1 MLNKDSFKLFLQSS
15 VTGAVINAVVKYVN
29 KFRMFL
35 MLACLPGISVAD
47 DLAAHS
53 APQTSIQPAL
63 QLAQGLASTAGIVNI
78 PSIGATAPSSAANSA
93 ADPAKPRVPAPTVIL
108 PAFPAAA
115 DTLPPSPSSLA
126 ATRPATTS
134 TLNSPPAGT
143 GSVTAGGVDAAHLL
157 KASLPVMLQ
166 PSLPEETL
174 FPHYP
179 SLKTAVAFWT
189 QVFAVWSENQSVL
202 HSMDDLGKVYTVL
215 DFRDQA
221 SVLDPVS
228 LSIER
233 HHAEAEAWD
242 DTRDLLKQVDAL
254 QATPQSMTPEQ
265 HRIYAM
271 FGDSN
276 DPDRF
281 RNAIEDMRFQR
292 GLRERTQHALA
303 VSGRYMPQMEQIFAS
318 YDLPKLL
325 TRLPLMESSFDLDAY
340 SKAGAAGVWQFIPSS
355 ARIYMR
361 LNNVVDDRRDPWF
374 STDAAARHLKDDYDA
389 LRDWPLA
396 LTAYNFGRGG
406 LSRALAEVNG
416 TSLLDVIARYENRRF
431 GFASRN
437 YYAEFLAATDVE
449 RNWQHH
455 FGDMTRDAPLPF
467 ELVETR
473 DYVRYETLR
482 RLCELDEETFHTL
495 NPAFRDSVIEGKLY
509 VPPAHPIRVPIGTAE
524 RFRVAYAALGAD
536 ERFEQQRQ
544 LFVTYHVQRG
554 DSAEKIAQRYGVS
567 VVSLLGNNG
576 LRKVG
581 KVHVGQTLRIPG
593 DGGDPAPTM
602 VASTN
607 AAHLVKVSDTV
618 STSAKTAHATTRT
631 YRVQVGQTL
640 SGIAKRYQTTVQLIR
655 KFNGLTGDEVR
666 AGTLL
671 KIPA

>member
-1 MLNKDSFKLFLQSS
+1 L
-15 VTGAVINAVVKYVN
+15 VKSVN
-29 KFRMFL
+29 KYWVIL
-35 MLACLPGISVAD
+35 MLGGLPGISVAD
-47 DLAAHS
+47 GPAAR
-53 APQTSIQPAL
+53 ATPQTSVHPAL
-63 QLAQGLASTAGIVNI
+63 QMTQGLATSAGAANAPGIA
-78 PSIGATAPSSAANSA
+78 ATAASGGGNINADSARQHA
-93 ADPAKPRVPAPTVIL
+93 PAPVVVL
-108 PAFPAAA
+108 QAVPAAA
-115 DTLPPSPSSLA
+115 EKLPPSPSSLA
-126 ATRPATTS
+126 ATKPATTA
-134 TLNSPPAGT
+134 TLNSPPAAPA
-143 GSVTAGGVDAAHLL
+143 SAAAGGVDAAHLL
-157 KASLPVMLQ
+157 QASLPAMLQ
-166 PSLPEETL
+166 PSLPDETL
-174 FPHYP
+174 FPHYA

-202 HSMDDLGKVYTVL
+202 HSMDDLGKIYTVL

-221 SVLDPVS
+221 AVLDPVS

-254 QATPQSMTPEQ
+254 QATPQNMTPEQ
-265 HRIYAM
+265 HRIFAM
-271 FGDSN
+271 FSDSS
-276 DPDRF
+276 DPQRF
-281 RNAIEDMRFQR
+281 KNAIDGLRFQR

-449 RNWQHH
+449 RNWRQH
-455 FGDMTRDAPLPF
+455 FGDMTRDAPVPF

-482 RLCELDEETFHTL
+482 RLCGLDEQTFHTL

-509 VPPAHPIRVPIGTAE
+509 VPPAHPIRVPLGTAE

-536 ERFEQQRQ
+536 ERFDRQRQ

-554 DSAEKIAQRYGVS
+554 DNAEKIAQRYGVS
-567 VVSLLGNNG
+567 VASLLGTNG
-576 LRKVG
+576 LRKAG
-581 KVHVGQTLRIPG
+581 KVHAGQTLRIPG
-593 DGGDPAPTM
+593 DGSDAEPEKI
-602 VASTN
+602 ASAN
-607 AAHLVKVSDTV
+607 AAHIVKVSETV
-618 STSAKTAHATTRT
+618 TSRAKAAHGNTRT
-631 YRVQVGQTL
+631 CRVEVGQTL
-640 SGIAKRYQTTVQLIR
+640 SSIARRYQTTVQLIR
-655 KFNGLTGDEVR
+655 KFNGLRGDDVR

>member
-1 MLNKDSFKLFLQSS
+1 
-15 VTGAVINAVVKYVN
+15 VVKFVD
-29 KFRMFL
+29 KCWVIL
-35 MLACLPGISVAD
+35 MLGLLPVAGVAD
-47 DLAAHS
+47 DS
-53 APQTSIQPAL
+53 AGSPTARATQQTPVHPAL
-63 QLAQGLASTAGIVNI
+63 QLTQGLAPV
-78 PSIGATAPSSAANSA
+78 ATVANTQTVAANAVISA
-93 ADPAKPRVPAPTVIL
+93 TNNSADSARPHVPAPVVIL
-108 PAFPAAA
+108 PAIPAAA
-115 DTLPPSPSSLA
+115 GKLPPPSNSLA
-126 ATRPATTS
+126 TNKPVASP
-134 TLNSPPAGT
+134 TLNSPPSAPANAAG
-143 GSVTAGGVDAAHLL
+143 GGVDAAHLL
-157 KASLPVMLQ
+157 QASLPAMLQ

-202 HSMDDLGKVYTVL
+202 HSMDDLGKIYTVL

-221 SVLDPVS
+221 AVLDPVS

-254 QATPQSMTPEQ
+254 QASPQNMTPEQ

-271 FGDSN
+271 FSDST

-281 RNAIEDMRFQR
+281 KNAIESLRFQR
-292 GLRERTQHALA
+292 GLRERTQHALM

-318 YDLPKLL
+318 YDLPALL
-325 TRLPLMESSFDLDAY
+325 TRLPLMESSFDPDAY
-340 SKAGAAGVWQFIPSS
+340 SKAGAAGLWQFIPSS

-416 TSLLDVIARYENRRF
+416 TSLLDVIARFENRRF

-449 RNWQHH
+449 RNWRHH
-455 FGDMTRDAPLPF
+455 FGDMTRDAPVPF

-482 RLCELDEETFHTL
+482 HLCGLDEQTFHTL

-509 VPPAHPIRVPIGTAE
+509 VPPAHPIRVPVGTAE

-544 LFVTYHVQRG
+544 LFITYHVQRG
-554 DSAEKIAQRYGVS
+554 DNAEKIAQRYGVS
-567 VVSLLGNNG
+567 VASLLGANG
-576 LRKVG
+576 LRKAG
-581 KVHVGQTLRIPG
+581 RVHAGQTLRIPG
-593 DGGDPAPTM
+593 DGSDPAPAM
-602 VASTN
+602 VASAN
-607 AAHLVKVSDTV
+607 AAHLVKVSETA
-618 STSAKTAHATTRT
+618 STHAKTAQAATRT

-640 SGIAKRYQTTVQLIR
+640 SSIAKRYQTTVQLIR